1 MNGAS
6 LRRRPPRPSPL
17 VIAGVVALAALGAC
31 HDGTPDNRSTASG
44 RPAAPPPSSGAVS
57 TTQAGAE
64 PCAFSGATTAAE
76 GGADAHTRLLTD
88 VRAGV
93 HDCYERVTFEFKPMT
108 GDAAG
113 PVHWKAGYETGP
125 ITEDGSG
132 RPVAVK
138 GPVHL
143 VVHLSAQSADL
154 TKADAPP
161 TYTGPTSLEAAG
173 STRIQQIRR
182 TGDFEGYITWVIG
195 LDRQR
200 PFKVTTGD
208 DPARVI
214 VDVGD

>member
-1 MNGAS
+1 MRHRLPGRS
-6 LRRRPPRPSPL
+6 GLL
-17 VIAGVVALAALGAC
+17 IAGVVALAALGAC
-31 HDGTPDNRSTASG
+31 HDSSPDTRSTASG
-44 RPAAPPPSSGAVS
+44 RPAAAPPADPVS
-57 TTQAGAE
+57 TTQAGVE
-64 PCAFSGATTAAE
+64 PCTFSGATTAAE
-76 GGADAHTRLLTD
+76 GGSGAHTRLLTD

-93 HDCYERVTFEFKPMT
+93 HECSERVTFEFKPMP

-113 PVHWKAGYETGP
+113 PVGWKVAYETGP

-138 GPVHL
+138 GDAHL

-173 STRIQQIRR
+173 ATRIQQIRK

-195 LDRQR
+195 LDKQR
-200 PFKVTTGD
+200 PFKVTTQD
-208 DPARVI
+208 DPARVVI
-214 VDVGD
+214 DIGD

>member
-1 MNGAS
+1 MRLR
-6 LRRRPPRPSPL
+6 LRRSPA
-17 VIAGVVALAALGAC
+17 VVVTAVVALATLGAC
-31 HDGTPDNRSTASG
+31 GGTGPDTRSTANG
-44 RPAAPPPSSGAVS
+44 RPAATAPGSSVS
-57 TTQAGAE
+57 TTQGGVE
-64 PCAFSGATTAAE
+64 PCTFSGATAATE
-76 GGADAHTRLLTD
+76 GGANSATRLLTD

-93 HDCYERVTFEFKPMT
+93 HDCFERVTFEFKPMP
-108 GDAAG
+108 GDADG
-113 PVHWKAGYETGP
+113 PVAWKVGYETGP

-138 GPVHL
+138 GDAHL

-161 TYTGPTSLEAAG
+161 TYTGPTSLQAAG
-173 STRIQQIRR
+173 STRILQVRK
-182 TGDFEGYITWVIG
+182 TGDFEGYITWVLG

-208 DPARVI
+208 NPARVI

>member
-1 MNGAS
+1 MNERRRGAS
-6 LRRRPPRPSPL
+6 RL
-17 VIAGVVALAALGAC
+17 VIAGVMAMVALGAC
-31 HDGTPDNRSTASG
+31 HDGGSATRASSTG
-44 RPAAPPPSSGAVS
+44 RPAAAPPTDSAS

-64 PCAFSGATTAAE
+64 PCTFSGASAAAH
-76 GGADAHTRLLTD
+76 GGDGAATHLLTD
-88 VRAGV
+88 VRVGV
-93 HDCYERVTFEFKPMT
+93 HDCFERVTFEFKPMP
-108 GDAAG
+108 GDGAG
-113 PVHWKAGYETGP
+113 PVSWKVAYEPGP

-138 GPVHL
+138 GASHL

-161 TYTGPTSLEAAG
+161 TYTGPTSLQAAG
-173 STRIQQIRR
+173 ATRIQQVRR

-195 LDRQR
+195 LDKAR

-208 DPARVI
+208 DPSRVI